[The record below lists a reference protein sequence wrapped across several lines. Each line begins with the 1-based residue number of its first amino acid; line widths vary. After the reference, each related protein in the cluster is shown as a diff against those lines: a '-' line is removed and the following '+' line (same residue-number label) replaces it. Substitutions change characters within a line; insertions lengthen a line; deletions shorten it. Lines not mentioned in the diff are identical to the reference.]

1 MRATLEVAGRTHDLE
16 LERAPGGAWM
26 VTVDGEAFQA
36 RLEPNG
42 DGVLVRV
49 GERTL
54 HLRLAPGHAVVERRP
69 VPFRIL
75 GVELA
80 AAAAGKAG
88 GHVTHVRPP
97 MNGKL
102 ERLLV
107 KTGEAVAKG
116 DVLFVLEA
124 MKMQN
129 EVRAPVAGRVAAI
142 HLAAGATVEPRQ
154 VVLDLEPA

>member
-1 MRATLEVAGRTHDLE
+1 MRAALEVAGRTHEVE
-16 LERAPGGAWM
+16 LERAADGSWT
-26 VTVDGEAFQA
+26 VLVDGESFTA

-49 GERTL
+49 DGRTL
-54 HLRLAPGHAVVERRP
+54 HLRIGPGQALVERQP
-69 VPFRIL
+69 VAFRIL

-80 AAAAGKAG
+80 SAAAAGKAG
-88 GHVTHVRPP
+88 GHVLHVRPP

-102 ERLLV
+102 ERILV
-107 KTGEAVAKG
+107 TPGQQVAKG

-154 VVLDLEPA
+154 AVLDLQS